1 MTASGHP
8 ASSGGDAN
16 GLEFDRNDACT
27 TLSTILFKW
36 MDFIL
41 YELYLNKKIL
51 LLQLA
56 TSGTSLEVQWLR
68 LDSYF

>member
-1 MTASGHP
+1 MAASGHP
-8 ASSGGDAN
+8 ACLGGDAN
-16 GLEFDRNDACT
+16 GLEFDSDDGCT
-27 TLSTILFKW
+27 TWSIILFKW